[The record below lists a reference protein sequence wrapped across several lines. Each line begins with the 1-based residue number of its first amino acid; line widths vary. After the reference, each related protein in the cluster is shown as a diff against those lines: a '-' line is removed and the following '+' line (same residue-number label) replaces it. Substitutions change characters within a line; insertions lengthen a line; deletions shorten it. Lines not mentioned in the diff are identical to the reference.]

1 MADPA
6 TPNDVTPAEG
16 RDSVVPAASAKPSET
31 KLIETKAETATKP
44 ALKAQAR
51 ISTKRKPAARK
62 PAAAA
67 ASVNRKDK
75 MMNTNTNTNT
85 NTTTDYRQTVAD
97 AGADVQN
104 RVRAAY
110 ERSTEMT
117 GEMTEFA
124 KGNVEAMVE
133 SGRIFAAG
141 VQEIARTEMA
151 AVKSVYET
159 MTEDMR
165 QMAAVKSPAELLQL
179 QGEIMRRNFDA
190 MIKHGSKNT
199 ENMVRVANDAFAPL
213 STRMSLAAE
222 KVAMSA

>member
-1 MADPA
+1 MADTVNQNDAKQTEAKQAVASPA
-6 TPNDVTPAEG
+6 AVDTAAKKPVEATAVAATKTTPA
-16 RDSVVPAASAKPSET
+16 RKPAART
-31 KLIETKAETATKP
+31 V
-44 ALKAQAR
+44 
-51 ISTKRKPAARK
+51 TKRKPAARK
-62 PAAAA
+62 RAAAA
-67 ASVNRKDK
+67 ATPKEPK
-75 MMNTNTNTNT
+75 MTKTTKTTN
-85 NTTTDYRQTVAD
+85 DFQQTVAE

-133 SGRIFAAG
+133 STRILAAG

-159 MTEDMR
+159 VTEDMR
-165 QMAAVKSPAELLQL
+165 QMAAIKSPAELLQL

-199 ENMVRVANDAFAPL
+199 ENMVRLANDAFAPL

-222 KVAMSA
+222 KIAKAA